1 LKAMESA
8 MSKFFSTRTP
18 DLVTY
23 ALIGAAA
30 TPIAFAAGQ
39 IAAAVFCV
47 VAFIVVGASKPRA

>member
-1 LKAMESA
+1 

-18 DLVTY
+18 DLITY

-39 IAAAVFCV
+39 VAAAVFCV
-47 VAFIVVGASKPRA
+47 VAFLVVGASKPRA